1 MDKFMDQAIA
11 LAREGVARGDGGPFG
26 AVVVKDGEVI
36 GWGWNR
42 VVSDNDPTA
51 HAEVVAIRDAARRI
65 HTFKL
70 TGCQIYTSC
79 EPCPMCLSAAYWA
92 RVERITYAAS
102 AADAAEF
109 GFEDHFLHEELKR
122 PAAERQISMEQ
133 SMRDAALEVFR
144 LWNQS
149 ELKREY

>member
-1 MDKFMDQAIA
+1 MDKFMEQAIT

-26 AVVVKDGEVI
+26 AIVVKDGEVI
-36 GWGWNR
+36 GRGWNR

-51 HAEVVAIRDAARRI
+51 HAEVMAIRDAARQI
-65 HTFKL
+65 NSFKL
-70 TGCQIYTSC
+70 TGCQVYTSC

-92 RVERITYAAS
+92 RVDRITYAAS

-109 GFEDHFLHEELKR
+109 GFDDRFIYEELNL

-133 SMRDAALEVFR
+133 SMCDAALEVFR
-144 LWNQS
+144 EWNQS
-149 ELKREY
+149 PLKREY